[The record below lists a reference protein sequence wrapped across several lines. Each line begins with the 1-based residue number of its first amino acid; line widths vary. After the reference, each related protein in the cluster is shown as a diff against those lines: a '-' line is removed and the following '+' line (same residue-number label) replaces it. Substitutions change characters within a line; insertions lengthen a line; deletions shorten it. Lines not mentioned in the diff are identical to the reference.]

1 MKLAIVSND
10 SVGAGVLAFAAE
22 RRGHQTVCL
31 DRIGQLFERLPFE
44 PALIVV
50 SVNGRG
56 LPPMNEFERL
66 KGTFPEAALF
76 VTVEKPRQPLPLEL
90 IRAGAH
96 EVITAPF
103 NQNELVLRA
112 ETWVA
117 AHAGLGAVA
126 DALTLSDLEV
136 ALERYHATK
145 NGALLQLTKLELRL
159 LYCLCEHHPHVAP
172 LERLLTFG
180 WDTLGDPDAA
190 LLKTH
195 ISHIRKKL
203 AEAGGVPFEIQSR
216 QTVGYVLRVGA

>member
-1 MKLAIVSND
+1 MKLAIVSD
-10 SVGAGVLAFAAE
+10 DAVAAGVLAFAAE

-31 DRIGQLFERLPFE
+31 DRTGQLFERLPFE
-44 PALIVV
+44 PSLIVV
-50 SVNGRG
+50 SVNGREG
-56 LPPMNEFERL
+56 PPLGEFGRMRSV
-66 KGTFPEAALF
+66 FPNAAVF
-76 VTVEKPRQPLPLEL
+76 VTVEKPRQPLPLEML
-90 IRAGAH
+90 KAGAH
-96 EVITAPF
+96 EVIAAPY

-112 ETWVA
+112 ETWLS
-117 AHAGLGAVA
+117 AHAGSAGVT
-126 DALTLSDLEV
+126 DALKLSDLEV

-145 NGALLQLTKLELRL
+145 NGNVLQLTKLELRL

-203 AEAGGVPFEIQSR
+203 SEAGGVPFEILSR
-216 QTVGYVLRVGA
+216 QTVGYVLRVE